1 MSIFNFK
8 PLIMKKASLD
18 FGLLIMRIGF
28 SVGLMTHG
36 YGKFLKVVQGN
47 FEFGDP
53 IGIGPVF
60 SLVLAAL
67 GEFVAPILIILGWKT
82 RLATIFPTL
91 TMLVAFVIAHDGDP
105 FSKKEKAFVYLIA
118 FLTLY
123 FTGPGKYSLG
133 KE

>member
-1 MSIFNFK
+1 
-8 PLIMKKASLD
+8 MKKVSID
-18 FGLLIMRIGF
+18 FGLLLMRLGF
-28 SVGLMTHG
+28 SVGMMTHG
-36 YGKFLKVVQGN
+36 YGKFLKIIQGN

-53 IGIGPVF
+53 IGIGPTF
-60 SLVLAAL
+60 SLILAAI
-67 GEFVAPILIILGWKT
+67 GEFIAPILIILGWKT

-91 TMLVAFVIAHDGDP
+91 TMLVAFAIAHDGDP
-105 FSKKEKAFVYLIA
+105 FSRKEKAFVYLIA

>member
-1 MSIFNFK
+1 
-8 PLIMKKASLD
+8 MKKASID
-18 FGLLIMRIGF
+18 FGLLLMRVGF
-28 SVGLMTHG
+28 SAGMMTHG
-36 YGKFLKVVQGN
+36 YGKFLKVIQGN

-53 IGIGPVF
+53 IGIGPTF
-60 SLVLAAL
+60 SLILASI
-67 GEFVAPILIILGWKT
+67 GEFIAPILIIIGWKT

-91 TMLVAFVIAHDGDP
+91 TMLVAFAIAHDGDP
-105 FSKKEKAFVYLIA
+105 FSRKEKAFVYLIA

>member
-1 MSIFNFK
+1 
-8 PLIMKKASLD
+8 MKKASID
-18 FGLLIMRIGF
+18 FGLLLMRVGF
-28 SVGLMTHG
+28 SIGMMTHG
-36 YGKFLKVVQGN
+36 YGKFLKVIQGN

-53 IGIGPVF
+53 IGIGPTF
-60 SLVLAAL
+60 SLILTSI
-67 GEFVAPILIILGWKT
+67 GEFIAPILIIIGWKT

-91 TMLVAFVIAHDGDP
+91 TMLVAFTISHEGDL

>member
-1 MSIFNFK
+1 
-8 PLIMKKASLD
+8 MKKVSID
-18 FGLLIMRIGF
+18 FGLLLMRLGF
-28 SVGLMTHG
+28 SVGMMTHG
-36 YGKFLKVVQGN
+36 YGKFLKVIQGN

-53 IGIGPVF
+53 IGIGPTF
-60 SLVLAAL
+60 SLILAAI
-67 GEFVAPILIILGWKT
+67 GEFIAPILIILGWKT

-91 TMLVAFVIAHDGDP
+91 TMLVAYAIAHDGDP
-105 FSKKEKAFVYLIA
+105 FSRKEKAFVYLIA

>member
-1 MSIFNFK
+1 
-8 PLIMKKASLD
+8 MKKASID
-18 FGLLIMRIGF
+18 FGLLLMRVGF
-28 SVGLMTHG
+28 SIGMMTHG
-36 YGKFLKVVQGN
+36 YGKFLKVIQGN

-53 IGIGPVF
+53 IGIGPTF
-60 SLVLAAL
+60 SLILAAI
-67 GEFVAPILIILGWKT
+67 GEFIAPILIILGWKT

-91 TMLVAFVIAHDGDP
+91 TMLVAFAIAHDGDP
-105 FSKKEKAFVYLIA
+105 FSRKEKAFVYLIA

>member
-1 MSIFNFK
+1 
-8 PLIMKKASLD
+8 MKKASID
-18 FGLLIMRIGF
+18 FGLLLMRVGF

-36 YGKFLKVVQGN
+36 YGKFLKVIHGN

-53 IGIGPVF
+53 IGIGSTL
-60 SLVLAAL
+60 SLILATI
-67 GEFVAPILIILGWKT
+67 GEFIAPILIILGWKT

-91 TMLVAFVIAHDGDP
+91 TMLVAFAIAHDGDP
-105 FSKKEKAFVYLIA
+105 FSRKEKAFVYLIA

-123 FTGPGKYSLG
+123 FTGPGKYSIG

>member
-1 MSIFNFK
+1 
-8 PLIMKKASLD
+8 MKKVSID
-18 FGLLIMRIGF
+18 FGLLLIRVGF
-28 SVGLMTHG
+28 SIGMMTHG
-36 YGKFLKVVQGN
+36 YGKFLKIIQGN

-53 IGIGPVF
+53 IGIGPTF
-60 SLVLAAL
+60 SLILAAI
-67 GEFVAPILIILGWKT
+67 GEFIAPILIILGWKT

-91 TMLVAFVIAHDGDP
+91 TMLVAFAIVHDGDP
-105 FSKKEKAFVYLIA
+105 FSRKEKDFVYLIA

>member
-1 MSIFNFK
+1 
-8 PLIMKKASLD
+8 MKKASID
-18 FGLLIMRIGF
+18 FGLLLMRVGF

-36 YGKFLKVVQGN
+36 YGKFLKVIQGN

-53 IGIGPVF
+53 IGIGPSF
-60 SLVLAAL
+60 SLILAAL
-67 GEFVAPILIILGWKT
+67 GEFIAPILIILGWKT
-82 RLATIFPTL
+82 RLATLFPTI
-91 TMLVAFVIAHDGDP
+91 TMLVAFIIAHDGDP

>member
-1 MSIFNFK
+1 
-8 PLIMKKASLD
+8 MKKASID
-18 FGLLIMRIGF
+18 FGLLLMRVGF
-28 SVGLMTHG
+28 SVGMMTHG
-36 YGKFLKVVQGN
+36 YGKFLKVIQGN

-53 IGIGPVF
+53 IGIGPTF
-60 SLVLAAL
+60 SLILAAI
-67 GEFVAPILIILGWKT
+67 GEFIAPILIILGLKT
-82 RLATIFPTL
+82 RLATIFTTL
-91 TMLVAFVIAHDGDP
+91 TMLVAFTISHEGDL

>member
-1 MSIFNFK
+1 
-8 PLIMKKASLD
+8 MKKASLD

-36 YGKFLKVVQGN
+36 YGKFLKVLQGN

-53 IGIGPVF
+53 IGIGPSF

>member
-1 MSIFNFK
+1 
-8 PLIMKKASLD
+8 MKKASID
-18 FGLLIMRIGF
+18 FGLLLMRVGF

-36 YGKFLKVVQGN
+36 YGKFLKVIYGN

-53 IGIGPVF
+53 IGIGPTL
-60 SLVLAAL
+60 SLILATI
-67 GEFVAPILIILGWKT
+67 GEFIAPILIILGWKT

-91 TMLVAFVIAHDGDP
+91 TMLVAFAIAHDGDP
-105 FSKKEKAFVYLIA
+105 FSRKEKAFVYLVA

-123 FTGPGKYSLG
+123 FTGPGKYSIG